1 MIQLRRGYVLLFN
14 IRFFLGGYIMVD
26 LHDKIS
32 SRIKTDLFD
41 CQMKEDTIVIKS
53 KSSDKEYSIE
63 FEEISEINLNMLLDI
78 IYKIDSLDFLDV
90 EFIEHEKLVTKVK
103 EDDDFKFINE
113 CCLVLDL
120 IDTDIKKLEIL
131 EDIIKIVTENSHTY
145 KDLELR
151 IVEDEELSLSSSD
164 WRASAR
170 FDLDN
175 LEYTLEALK
184 SFFNCTYIESTAFYE
199 VDYIEFS
206 ISFPE
211 LENIFGMP
219 QLAEVEITEESNQNK
234 LFFEISK
241 ISEPFFNLKTKDQEY
256 GDEYGYHDHEETT
269 LKIYNLNSEL
279 QIDLDN
285 DDFYE
290 RAQNVA
296 KTIVFNLSYKYDI
309 EIGLSNELED
319 GEDIENSIYELS
331 EKLEN
336 IQEKD
341 MLVTKLYDKDLVNY
355 YYRALQMKDSE
366 FKYMAFYQVLE
377 CIYDEVLM
385 ATTVESIR
393 QLISS
398 NGFDTNIDEN
408 IKFIIDKIKL
418 HNSSKKDEDKLK
430 LILEKYFKGTLPDEV
445 FLEVNKDVA
454 ELLVNMK
461 KMREV
466 SELRDLQK
474 LQQVIYRFRC
484 DCTHSNRAYPIK
496 RVEDENSLEDYIN
509 LIKMVAERIILNY
522 R

>member
-1 MIQLRRGYVLLFN
+1 M
-14 IRFFLGGYIMVD
+14 D
-26 LHDKIS
+26 ELHDKIL
-32 SRIKTDLFD
+32 SRINTDLFD
-41 CQMKEDTIVIKS
+41 CEMKKDTIVIIS
-53 KSSDKEYSIE
+53 KSSDKEYIIE
-63 FEEISEINLNMLLDI
+63 FEEIPELNLSMLLDI
-78 IYKIDSLDFLDV
+78 VYKIDTLDFLDV
-90 EFIEHEKLVTKVK
+90 EFIEDDKLVTKVR
-103 EDDDFKFINE
+103 ENDGFKFLME
-113 CCLVLDL
+113 CSLVLEL
-120 IDTDIKKLEIL
+120 VDTDIKRLEIL
-131 EDIIKIVTENSHTY
+131 EEIIKIVTVNSGTY

-151 IVEDEELSLSSSD
+151 IIEEEEVSLSSTD
-164 WRASAR
+164 WRTSAR
-170 FDLDN
+170 FDVDN
-175 LEYTLEALK
+175 LDDTLEALK
-184 SFFNCTYIESTAFYE
+184 SFFNGTYIESTAFYE
-199 VDYIEFS
+199 HDYIEFS

-211 LENIFGMP
+211 LENTFGMP
-219 QLAEVEITEESNQNK
+219 QLSEIEFTDESNQNK
-234 LFFEISK
+234 LFFEINK

-256 GDEYGYHDHEETT
+256 GNEYVYYDYEETT
-269 LKIYNLNSEL
+269 LKIYNINSEL
-279 QIDLDN
+279 QIDLN
-285 DDFYE
+285 ADDFYV
-290 RAQNVA
+290 RAQYVA
-296 KTIVFNLSYKYDI
+296 KTIIFNLSYKYDI
-309 EIGLSNELED
+309 EIGLSNELEV
-319 GEDIENSIYELS
+319 GADIEDSIYELS

-336 IQEKD
+336 VKEKD

-366 FKYMAFYQVLE
+366 FKYMAFYQVIE

-393 QLISS
+393 QLISA
-398 NGFDTNIDEN
+398 NRFDSNIDEN

-445 FLEVNKDVA
+445 FLEVNKDIA

-461 KMREV
+461 KIRDI
-466 SELRDLQK
+466 SELKDLQK